1 MSRLFSNW
9 AVVAILTLLA
19 VALRI
24 WDPTPISQLRLMAFD
39 TYQRL
44 GPRIFTP
51 DLPVRIIDIDDASL
65 KRFGQWPWPR
75 TRLAEL
81 VNRLNDLGAA
91 AIGFDFVFSEPDR
104 TSPEEILAELPPG
117 PDLARLAEF
126 LASRRSN
133 DEAFAAAM
141 AKGNVVLGTVLNTS
155 GGGATNRPPV
165 GFAYAGDD
173 PRAFVPEYTG
183 VTGNL
188 EVLENAAQGLGML
201 NWVPDGDQIV
211 RRLPLLGNVDGEL
224 YPALTTELLRVAQG
238 AGSYLIKSSG
248 ANQEEAFGAST
259 GIVALRVGDIVLP
272 TAANGE
278 IWIHYSG
285 QRKARTIP
293 AWKIL
298 TGETDAA
305 QIEGRIMLVGT
316 SAPGLFD
323 LRATPIDAA
332 IPGVEVHAEGLEQMI
347 AGTPLIRPDFALAIE
362 LGALVVI
369 GLIVAVL
376 IGLAGPQWTGL
387 VALVALGAANWF
399 SWDAFANRG
408 WLIDPVYPS
417 LMTVAIYMAGTVV
430 GYIRTERQRNEVRRA
445 FSYYLAPALVEDLAD
460 HPEHLVLGGEERD
473 LTVLFSDIRG
483 FTGISEHMGP
493 VQLTDFI
500 NRFLTPMTEV
510 ILERKGTIDKY
521 MGDAVMAFWNAPIDD
536 ADHAG
541 NACRAALEMH
551 QRLARLNREFAEEAA
566 AGAAQGGLDLPPIR
580 IGIGLNTGSACVGN
594 LGSRQ
599 RFAYSAIGDDVNIAS
614 RLEGQTKAYGVD
626 TLVSAATARA
636 APAFAFLELD
646 HLKVVGRE
654 EPVVV
659 YALLG
664 DPVLAHSPDFG
675 ELEAANLEMLA
686 AYRGRKWDQALALIA
701 TCAHLGGP
709 PLELHYN
716 ALAKRVSAFKHRPP
730 GPRWD
735 GSVAARSK

>member
-44 GPRIFTP
+44 GPRLFTP

-75 TRLAEL
+75 TRLADL
-81 VNRLNDLGAA
+81 VTRLNGLGAA

-104 TSPEEILAELPPG
+104 TSPEEILAGLPPD
-117 PDLARLAEF
+117 PDLAPLAEL
-126 LASRRSN
+126 LASRRTN
-133 DEAFAAAM
+133 DQAFAAAM
-141 AKGNVVLGTVLNTS
+141 AQGNVVLGTILNS
-155 GGGATNRPPV
+155 SSGGATSRPSV
-165 GFAYAGDD
+165 GFSHAGDD
-173 PRAFVPEYTG
+173 PRSFVPEYTG

-188 EVLENAAQGLGML
+188 EVLEKAAAGLGML

-211 RRLPLLGNVDGEL
+211 RRLPLLGNVQGEL
-224 YPALTTELLRVAQG
+224 YPAFTLELLRVAQG

-248 ANQEEAFGAST
+248 ASEEEAFGAST
-259 GIVALRVGDIVLP
+259 GIVALRVGEIVLP

-278 IWIHYSG
+278 MWIHYSG
-285 QRKARTIP
+285 QRKARTIA

-298 TGETDAA
+298 MGEADAA
-305 QIEGRIMLVGT
+305 EIEGRIMLVGT

-332 IPGVEVHAEGLEQMI
+332 IAGVEVHAEGLEQMI
-347 AGTPLIRPDFALAIE
+347 AGRPLVRPDFALAVE
-362 LGALVVI
+362 LGALLVI
-369 GLIVAVL
+369 GLAIAVL
-376 IGLAGPQWTGL
+376 ISLVGPQWT
-387 VALVALGAANWF
+387 ALVAILALAAANWF
-399 SWDAFANRG
+399 SWDAFSNRG

-430 GYIRTERQRNEVRRA
+430 GYIRTQRQRNEVRRA
-445 FSYYLAPALVEDLAD
+445 FGYYLAPSLVEDLAD
-460 HPEHLVLGGEERD
+460 HPEHLVLGGEERE
-473 LTVLFSDIRG
+473 LTIMFSDIRG
-483 FTGISEHMGP
+483 FTAISETMGP
-493 VQLTDFI
+493 TQLTGFI

-510 ILERKGTIDKY
+510 ILERGGTIDKY
-521 MGDAVMAFWNAPIDD
+521 VGDCVMAFWNAPIDD
-536 ADHAG
+536 ADHAA
-541 NACRAALEMH
+541 NACRAALGMH
-551 QRLARLNREFAEEAA
+551 DRLARLNAEFENEAA
-566 AGAAQGGLDLPPIR
+566 EDGLEHAPIR
-580 IGIGLNTGSACVGN
+580 IGIGLNTGFACVGN

-614 RLEGQTKAYGVD
+614 RLEGQTKAYGVK
-626 TLVSAATARA
+626 TLVSAATVQA

-646 HLKVVGRE
+646 RLKVVGRK
-654 EPVVV
+654 EPIAV

-664 DPVLAHSPDFG
+664 DPVHAHSPGFG
-675 ELEAANLEMLA
+675 ELNAANATMLA
-686 AYRGRKWDQALALIA
+686 AYRARKWDQALTLTQA
-701 TCAHLGGP
+701 CARLGGAQ
-709 PLELHYN
+709 LGSHYG
-716 ALAKRVSAFKHRPP
+716 ALAKRIAAFKRRPP

-735 GSVAARSK
+735 GSVAAKSK